1 MNIMQGSGSGT
12 NRAYRPPVPPKPMMI
27 ATGSVRPSA
36 PPPPQHRGQV
46 RCCVCNRHVKAWKC
60 VQCDDSFC
68 AECWPTQRP
77 HHVCLSSKL
86 PKNVQLHQRAR
97 TANVSFASQP
107 GKVGIDG
114 RQHEMV
120 DIEVIQRLSKIFS
133 QPTREEQNY
142 RHELDINT
150 TWFGVVNE
158 ANQPFLQYSNRIAD
172 ILQESQIGEYR
183 ERFPHLVSFVGQTG
197 TSLSRVDLA

>member
-1 MNIMQGSGSGT
+1 ML
-12 NRAYRPPVPPKPMMI
+12 ADA
-27 ATGSVRPSA
+27 ATTPGMSIKHA
-36 PPPPQHRGQV
+36 A
-46 RCCVCNRHVKAWKC
+46 K
-60 VQCDDSFC
+60 
-68 AECWPTQRP
+68 ECT
-77 HHVCLSSKL
+77 VAVEDTL
-86 PKNVQLHQRAR
+86 
-97 TANVSFASQP
+97 ANVSLLPQP

-120 DIEVIQRLSKIFS
+120 DIEVIERLSKIFS

-172 ILQESQIGEYR
+172 ILQESQIGDYR

-197 TSLSRVDLA
+197 TSLSPSQPHLAPTVH